1 MFKAKTPEEKAREVA
16 YREHEKQQQAADRQ
30 RAAADKERKRYL
42 ASPVGQAETAF
53 ANGDHVFQYS
63 HSVMSQ
69 QAVIVAMVG
78 SSNIKSTKD
87 PTEILNAVCR
97 QGWELINGS
106 FVFVVEGEQSRDKFI
121 ASGQNVAVKGQTVGY
136 YLFRR
141 CPENR
146 PDEPVSG

>member
-1 MFKAKTPEEKAREVA
+1 MFKAKTPEDKAREAA
-16 YREHEKQQQAADRQ
+16 YREQVQQQKEIERQ
-30 RAAADKERKRYL
+30 RAAAEKERARYL
-42 ASPVGQAETAF
+42 ATPVGQAETAF
-53 ANGDHVFQYS
+53 AKGDHVFQYS

-69 QAVIVAMVG
+69 TAVIVAMVG

-97 QGWELINGS
+97 QGWDLVNGS
-106 FVFVVEGEQSRDKFI
+106 FVFVVEGEQSRDKFL

-141 CPENR
+141 CPENHVI
-146 PDEPVSG
+146 VSG